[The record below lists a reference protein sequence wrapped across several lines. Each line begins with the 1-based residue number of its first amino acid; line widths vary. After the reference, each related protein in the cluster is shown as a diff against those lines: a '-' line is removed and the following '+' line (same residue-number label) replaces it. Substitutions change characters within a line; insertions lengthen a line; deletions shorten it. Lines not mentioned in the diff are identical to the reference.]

1 MFLAL
6 DIIVAVI
13 FAATVIHCIRKGF
26 LVSVLNLLKSLL
38 AVVTAYLFSPAL
50 ADFFKESF
58 LSDAIT
64 VPVKNRLHV
73 MLTETAGKFDLE
85 KLFEDKPKEFIDIL
99 DRFGVKIEE
108 FAHSYGANSQ
118 ASEEYVASLAR
129 DITSPV
135 VDTTAYILAFVA
147 LFLAALIALTIVVLV
162 VSAIVKLPLIKGV
175 DKMLGTVLGLVSGL
189 ILAVVLSS
197 LAKVGFGALS
207 SVDPDTFGGVIDK
220 TVIVKFLGNLDLI
233 ELLVK

>member
-1 MFLAL
+1 M
-6 DIIVAVI
+6 
-13 FAATVIHCIRKGF
+13 
-26 LVSVLNLLKSLL
+26 
-38 AVVTAYLFSPAL
+38 
-50 ADFFKESF
+50 
-58 LSDAIT
+58 
-64 VPVKNRLHV
+64 
-73 MLTETAGKFDLE
+73 
-85 KLFEDKPKEFIDIL
+85 
-99 DRFGVKIEE
+99 KIEE

-175 DKMLGTVLGLVSGL
+175 DKMLGMVLGLVSGL

-233 ELLVK
+233 EILLK